1 MTDFL
6 FFDIETRADESRL
19 ALVDDL
25 KPPKTVKDVAAW
37 KAKKLQSAALD
48 PDLARVSSVSWSIGA
63 TGAISTLVALPTE
76 APLEI
81 LAGRDGFAPD
91 HPVTLIT
98 GEVAEKELL
107 YRFWA
112 EFNQCDG
119 YACGWHI
126 IGFDFP
132 FLMRRSLYE
141 KVGLLVRPKLAK
153 YHTEPVRDLFAILN
167 NWTPGKGLKEQCAL
181 FGIPT
186 MGATGVDVQGMSWQD
201 EARYGADDVRL
212 CQEMYK
218 RMSAIYFSG
227 DKY

>member
-25 KPPKTVKDVAAW
+25 KPPKTVKDVTAW
-37 KAKKLQSAALD
+37 KAKKLRGAALD

-76 APLEI
+76 NPLQV
-81 LAGRDGFAPD
+81 LTGRDGFAID
-91 HPVTLIT
+91 HQVTLIT
-98 GEVAEKELL
+98 GAGTEAKLL
-107 YRFWA
+107 RCFWQA
-112 EFNQCDG
+112 FAGCNGQ
-119 YACGWHI
+119 ACGWHI

-132 FLMRRSLYE
+132 FLIRRSLYNN
-141 KVGLLVRPKLAK
+141 VTLGAIPRLAK

-167 NWTPGKGLKEQCAL
+167 NWTPGKGLKEQCTL

-186 MGATGVDVQGMSWQD
+186 MGATGADVQGMAWQD

-218 RMSAIYFSG
+218 RMNGVYFL
-227 DKY
+227 